1 MKKVTA
7 ALLAVT
13 AAGAVWGQ
21 ARATPVFD
29 VADVR
34 PYQPEPGARGIRGI
48 IVANGV
54 LRNFSQV
61 LGQRMQLGDPVF
73 AANGTVTM
81 RSVTLRELMTQA
93 YKEVLRPEYL
103 IGGPNWME
111 TEQFELIAKAPAG
124 TPVDTERLMLQ
135 AALAERFHLTV
146 HREQKPMP
154 VFALLAGKKEL
165 KLQPAVAPGDAD
177 CKQAFAQADG
187 HTHVACVNMTM
198 AGLASR
204 LSRLEPFDVNQPAVD
219 LTGIAGSYNF
229 QLEWTPRGQ
238 DSAPVGVTV
247 MDALEKLGLK
257 LEARKEPMTVIA
269 IDRVEQPDAN

>member
-1 MKKVTA
+1 MKKVAA
-7 ALLAVT
+7 ALVAVT

-21 ARATPVFD
+21 APAAPVFD

-34 PYQPEPGARGIRGI
+34 SYQPEPGARGIRGM

-61 LGQRMQLGDPVF
+61 LGQRMQLGDPVL

-81 RSVTLRELMTQA
+81 RSVTLRELLTQA
-93 YKEVLRPEYL
+93 YKEILRPEYL
-103 IGGPNWME
+103 MGGPNWME
-111 TEQFELIAKAPAG
+111 TEPFELIAKAPAG

-135 AALAERFHLTV
+135 A
-146 HREQKPMP
+146 
-154 VFALLAGKKEL
+154 
-165 KLQPAVAPGDAD
+165 APGDAD

-198 AGLASR
+198 AGLATR
-204 LSRLEPFDVNQPAVD
+204 LSRLAPFEVNQPAVD
-219 LTGIAGSYNF
+219 LTGITGSYNF
-229 QLEWTPRGQ
+229 PLEWTLRGP

-257 LEARKEPMTVIA
+257 LEARKAPMTVIA
-269 IDRVEQPDAN
+269 IDGVERPDAN

>member
-1 MKKVTA
+1 MKKVA
-7 ALLAVT
+7 VALLAVA
-13 AAGAVWGQ
+13 AAGAASGQ
-21 ARATPVFD
+21 APAAPVFE

-34 PYQPEPGARGIRGI
+34 PYQPEPGARGIQGI

-61 LGQRMQLGDPVF
+61 RGQRMQLGDPVF

-81 RSVTLRELMTQA
+81 RSVALRELLTQA
-93 YKEVLRPEYL
+93 YKEILRPEYL
-103 IGGPNWME
+103 MGGPNWMD
-111 TEQFELIAKAPAG
+111 TEQFELVAKAPAG
-124 TPVDTERLMLQ
+124 TPVDAERLMLQ
-135 AALAERFHLTV
+135 AVLAGRFRLVV

-154 VFALLAGKKEL
+154 VFALLVGKKEL
-165 KLQPAVAPGDAD
+165 KLQATAEPGEAD

-187 HTHVACVNMTM
+187 HTHVTCVNMTM
-198 AGLASR
+198 AGLATR

-229 QLEWTPRGQ
+229 QLEWTPHGP